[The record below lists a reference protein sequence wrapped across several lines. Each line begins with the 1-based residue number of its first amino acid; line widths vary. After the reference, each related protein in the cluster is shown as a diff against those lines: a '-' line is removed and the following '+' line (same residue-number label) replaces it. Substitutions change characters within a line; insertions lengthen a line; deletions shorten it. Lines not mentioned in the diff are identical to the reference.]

1 VTDINETIP
10 RRMAISLA
18 DQLEAAMAEI
28 ERLTRESVT
37 LRNQIRLQA
46 GWLDGRAYC
55 RTDEEVSQF
64 AEIKRLRAEI
74 DAMRP
79 VVDSMVRV
87 VELDEICDQHPGISY
102 PAGQKA
108 EADLYEAVRDRT
120 RAVDAYRARKS

>member
-1 VTDINETIP
+1 
-10 RRMAISLA
+10 MAIGDATAGAQALA
-18 DQLEAAMAEI
+18 EIDRLAGHVDRLTAKAAQLE
-28 ERLTRESVT
+28 
-37 LRNQIRLQA
+37 
-46 GWLDGRAYC
+46 
-55 RTDEEVSQF
+55 
-64 AEIKRLRAEI
+64 AEI

-87 VELDEICDQHPGISY
+87 VELDEICDQHPGISD